1 MKIESDTP
9 VTLKDVRDRYRRRDR
24 GSVTLLFV
32 ILAAAF
38 VTMAFMV
45 VEGGQ
50 KLGNISRS
58 QDLASE
64 AARAAAASIDLD
76 ELALGEPRI
85 NQDDAVRRMTE
96 ILAFAGGT
104 DVTWSYD
111 FVDSRTVEVR
121 VKVSGS
127 SWIPGF
133 NLEGNGLH
141 RASAIDALQELG
153 P

>member
-1 MKIESDTP
+1 M
-9 VTLKDVRDRYRRRDR
+9 RDER

-32 ILAAAF
+32 IVAAAF

-64 AARAAAASIDLD
+64 AARAGAASVDLD
-76 ELALGEPRI
+76 SLATGRPTIARATAE
-85 NQDDAVRRMTE
+85 QRMTE
-96 ILAFAGGT
+96 IMDFAAADG
-104 DVTWSYD
+104 VTWTWVLID
-111 FVDSRTVEVR
+111 PQTIEVR
-121 VKVSGS
+121 VKVAES

-133 NLEGNGLH
+133 NLEGNGVH
-141 RASAIDALQELG
+141 RASVIDAFQE
-153 P
+153 PSP